1 MYGTTDGSALYENY
15 KKSGQLGMFEESVKE
30 TKARDF
36 ICDSAKI
43 TKTTKMSIA
52 DLDK

>member
-1 MYGTTDGSALYENY
+1 MYGTTDGTALYENY
-15 KKSGQLGMFEESVKE
+15 KKNNQLGMFEDSVKQ

-36 ICDSAKI
+36 ICDSAKVKS
-43 TKTTKMSIA
+43 TKKVSIA